1 MTIREK
7 LKAIQTELK
16 APKNLYNKFGNY
28 SYRNAEGICEAV
40 KPFLEKYNV
49 TLVIWD
55 EVIEIGGRI
64 YVKAYARIMDCES
77 SKNPTEA
84 TATEDY
90 ITATAY
96 ARECESKKGMDD
108 AQITGATSSYA
119 RKYALNGL
127 FLLDDTKDVDT
138 EEYQAQSKSGQKST
152 PKSAPKKDNY
162 GSTIPD
168 STISSPMYDRLMTGD
183 LAPKTT
189 GGNPNQLPF
198 EI

>member
-49 TLVIWD
+49 ALVIWD

-96 ARECESKKGMDD
+96 ARECETKKGMDD

-152 PKSAPKKDNY
+152 PKSEPKKD
-162 GSTIPD
+162 
-168 STISSPMYDRLMTGD
+168 TISSPMYDRLMTGD
-183 LAPKTT
+183 LAPTPKTT
-189 GGNPNQLPF
+189 QSNPNQLPF

>member
-49 TLVIWD
+49 ALVIWD

-152 PKSAPKKDNY
+152 PKSEPKT
-162 GSTIPD
+162 GV
-168 STISSPMYDRLMTGD
+168 SSPVYDRLMTGD
-183 LAPKTT
+183 LAPAPKTT
-189 GGNPNQLPF
+189 QSNPNQLPF

>member
-77 SKNPTEA
+77 SKNPADA

-152 PKSAPKKDNY
+152 PKSEPKT
-162 GSTIPD
+162 GV
-168 STISSPMYDRLMTGD
+168 SSPVYDRLMTGD
-183 LAPKTT
+183 LAPAPKTT
-189 GGNPNQLPF
+189 QSSSNTLPF